1 MKKNDDIWNA
11 ALYIRLSKE
20 DEQKGESNSI
30 TAQREILR
38 EYINQKPEII
48 EYDVYIDDGWS
59 GTNFDRPDF
68 KRMMSDIYA
77 GRVNCVIVKDLSR
90 FGRNYSKGGELISDE
105 FTKLGVRFIAL
116 NNGFDSI
123 SESDSALV
131 QCITVGVTNVINESY
146 AASTSANVRGTL
158 NMNRRQGKFIGSFP
172 SYGYKKSPDDHHKLI
187 IDEEAAVVVRMIF
200 QKFVGGMSIIGIAK
214 ELNDMGI
221 PNPSAYKRMMG
232 YNYRH
237 PSSSNADG
245 LWPDSSVRRILQN
258 EMYIGNMVQGK
269 NRSISYK
276 IKKNVSVRKE
286 DWIVVENTHEPIVEK
301 EIFEKAQALFC
312 KGIRKSPQS
321 KKTDLFSGLVRCA
334 ECGRIMNK
342 KTNVHEYGVYSY
354 YRCVTNRKMKS
365 TVCKNHTI
373 RIDKL
378 ENAVLSY
385 LRTLISIAVGLDD
398 IVNKINSNPKRSTE
412 YLHLETTLKS
422 YQSEYN
428 KYERMITDL
437 YPDWK
442 SEIITKDE
450 YLTLKRELT
459 DKKESLAARKAAL
472 EATIEQYRKGGN
484 RDNEFIGNF
493 KKYGNICN
501 LTRPMVT
508 ELIDRILVHENGVV
522 EINVK
527 FSDAYEQILDYIE
540 INKTC
545 NN

>member
-1 MKKNDDIWNA
+1 MRKSEITWHA

-20 DEQKGESNSI
+20 DELKGESNSV

-38 EYINQKPEII
+38 EYVKQKPEIE

-59 GTNFDRPDF
+59 GTDFDRPDF
-68 KRMMSDIYA
+68 KRMMSDIYT

-105 FTKLGVRFIAL
+105 FARLGVRFIAL
-116 NNGFDSI
+116 NNSFDSI
-123 SESDSALV
+123 SESDNALS

-172 SYGYKKSPDDHHKLI
+172 SYGYMKAPEDHHKLI
-187 IDEEAAVVVRMIF
+187 IDEESAQIVRMIF
-200 QKFVGGMSIIGIAK
+200 EKYADGMSIIGIAK
-214 ELNDMGI
+214 ELNSMGI
-221 PNPSAYKRMMG
+221 PNPSEYKRMKG

-237 PSSSNADG
+237 PASAKSDG

-269 NRSISYK
+269 NRNISYK
-276 IKKNVSVRKE
+276 IKKSISVKKE
-286 DWIVVENTHEPIVEK
+286 EWIVVENTHEPIVSK
-301 EIFEKAQALFC
+301 ELFYKVQKLLG
-312 KGIRKSPQS
+312 KGIRKSPRTGQ
-321 KKTDLFSGLVRCA
+321 TDLFSGLVRCA

-342 KTNVHEYGVYSY
+342 KTNTHDYGTYNY

-378 ENAVLSY
+378 ENAVLLY
-385 LRTLISIAVGLDD
+385 LQTLVSIAVKLDEIAD
-398 IVNKINSNPKRSTE
+398 IINSNPDRKKDYSHFE
-412 YLHLETTLKS
+412 NTLKACCNE
-422 YQSEYN
+422 SE
-428 KYERMITDL
+428 KYERMIIDL

-442 SEIITKDE
+442 SGIISKEE
-450 YLTLKRELT
+450 YKKLKQELT
-459 DKKESLAARKAAL
+459 NKKEVVDSRIVNLKAVV
-472 EATIEQYRKGGN
+472 EQFRNGCNK
-484 RDNEFIGNF
+484 DNEFIVNF
-493 KKYGNICN
+493 RKYGNITK
-501 LTRPMVT
+501 LTRSMVT

-522 EINVK
+522 EIDVR

-540 INKTC
+540 VNK
-545 NN
+545 